1 MRPKRLEKSRYKGVF
16 KIRNNGKEMWLLDV
30 MINGNRYESKHHT
43 EVEAAKTYDLAM
55 IRHGKQPANIL
66 KAREN
71 K

>member
-1 MRPKRLEKSRYKGVF
+1 MRPKRLEKSQYKGVF

-43 EVEAAKTYDLAM
+43 EREAALTYDLAQ
-55 IRHGKQPANIL
+55 IRHGNKPQNIL
-66 KAREN
+66 KKHEN